1 MKTIINE
8 NFSQERALYNLKDSE
23 LINVSFEGKED
34 GESALKE
41 ARNVS

>member
-8 NFSQERALYNLKDSE
+8 KFSYERALYNLKDTK

-34 GESALKE
+34 ELKTI
-41 ARNVS
+41 